1 MAPRTL
7 HPTTPNP
14 NPNPNPSLTL
24 MPGLLF
30 GEEEELLMIREI
42 WI

>member
-7 HPTTPNP
+7 HPTTPNL
-14 NPNPNPSLTL
+14 NPNPTLTQA
-24 MPGLLF
+24 LLF
-30 GEEEELLMIREI
+30 GEEGVLPMIREI